1 MAKNGPKWPKM
12 AQNGP
17 KMAPKGQKPQKPPKM
32 PKKDPKMAKMC
43 QIGVQKGHFFAR
55 GYMGNRVLGTD
66 QSFT

>member
-1 MAKNGPKWPKM
+1 MAKNG
-12 AQNGP
+12 
-17 KMAPKGQKPQKPPKM
+17 QKPLFWAKNPKNAQ
-32 PKKDPKMAKMC
+32 KDPKMAKMC